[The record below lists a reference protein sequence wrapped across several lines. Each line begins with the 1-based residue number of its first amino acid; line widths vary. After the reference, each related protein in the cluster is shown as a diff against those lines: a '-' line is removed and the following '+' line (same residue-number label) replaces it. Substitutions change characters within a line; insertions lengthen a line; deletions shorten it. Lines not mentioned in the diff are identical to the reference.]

1 MLLPRFVPG
10 RPAEW
15 YTALG
20 QRLFDVGLALLLVL
34 SEVFSSNIQA
44 TLPLFSQAA
53 RLGLTGAAVLLLTA
67 KLLLLTEYPRRWQ
80 PAVVLAVLA
89 YTGFAALYGGDRW
102 FFLAAL
108 TGLAAFGVDLRRAL
122 RVYVVTAAAGLVLV
136 QLLHFVTP
144 LVPFNFY
151 CGGWDFGYGHYNGYG
166 ARLLGVFL
174 AWAWLRFG
182 RLRLWD
188 WAGLAALSL
197 YTMFYVTARGAGV
210 AMLFMLALLSLCR
223 LRPVLSRS
231 RFSAALAALVW
242 PALTALSI
250 YWSIMGDFVGPVVAD
265 YWFHKINDLLSGRL
279 DVWYRIFRPGPFTAF
294 GGRATDGDPSSAI
307 DNAYLAVIMNKGVLG
322 AVLVGLAAVVL
333 VWRLARRGHGVEAV
347 LAVGMMAYLMMENKP
362 FLLSA
367 DPLVLLAPCLLLT
380 PPGAPLALPEDGP
393 G

>member
-15 YTALG
+15 YAALG
-20 QRLFDVGLALLLVL
+20 QRLFEGGLALLLIL

-44 TLPLFSQAA
+44 TLPRFSQAA
-53 RLGLTGAAVLLLTA
+53 RLGLTGAAVLLLAA

-80 PAVVLAVLA
+80 PAVVLVVLA

-108 TGLAAFGVDLRRAL
+108 AGLAAFGVDLRRAL
-122 RVYVVTAAAGLVLV
+122 RVYVITAAAGLALV
-136 QLLHFVTP
+136 QLLHLVTP

-174 AWAWLRFG
+174 AWAWLRFD

-188 WAGLAALSL
+188 WAGLAALAL
-197 YTMFYVTARGAGV
+197 YTLFFVTARGAGG
-210 AMLFMLALLSLCR
+210 AMLIVLALLALCR
-223 LRPVLSRS
+223 LCPALFRTRL
-231 RFSAALAALVW
+231 FAAAAALVW
-242 PALTALSI
+242 PALTVLSA
-250 YWSIMGDFVGPVVAD
+250 WLSTVGNFEDPPNVYLWVHYLD
-265 YWFHKINDLLSGRL
+265 RILSGRL
-279 DVWYRIFRPGPFTAF
+279 DVWYRIFRPGPFTVF
-294 GGRATDGDPSSAI
+294 GGRPTDGDPNTAI
-307 DNAYLAVIMNKGVLG
+307 DNAYLAAIINKGVLG
-322 AVLVGLAAVVL
+322 AVLIGLAAVVL
-333 VWRLARRGHGVEAV
+333 VWRLARRGHGIEAV
-347 LAVGMMAYLMMENKP
+347 LAIGMMAYLMMENKP

-380 PPGAPLALPEDGP
+380 PPGAPLPLPEDT
-393 G
+393 